1 MSSSNDNVKPSRTTT
16 GQADPWADF
25 FKLYSEFASSFKDEF
40 SREPE
45 LAPIVKGL
53 ADVVTKSV
61 EGTPRDDWHRN
72 TVHEVIKQFRSKS
85 QAILFQ
91 EASFFDEPLLLFP
104 EIQEFDVAK
113 LWRERAMFRN
123 GLWHWIEQLYVVG
136 NVCLHPNR
144 KDQFLKA
151 VRQLK
156 ATKMGLEIGEDD
168 EDGPEDISGV
178 IDGISNMFGVGDN
191 AVMKDMFGEL
201 AQTMHQ
207 TMKNTANPMDLLQQM
222 LSGDMSALG
231 DLDQRMEQKIA
242 QKIESGE
249 ITQEELQR
257 QREGMLQNFGG
268 LEGIAGMASNLG
280 LNTQGMQVGKQQQ
293 APPAQAPAP
302 PAPAPVKKKKKSNK
316 KKTPT
321 TGGANKKKN

>member
-1 MSSSNDNVKPSRTTT
+1 MSTEKQTRTTT

-25 FKLYSEFASSFKDEF
+25 FKLYAEFAMSFKDEF
-40 SREPE
+40 SRDPG
-45 LAPIVKGL
+45 LSQIVKGL
-53 ADVVTKSV
+53 EDVIGKSRD
-61 EGTPRDDWHRN
+61 GTPRDEWHRN
-72 TVHEVIKQFRSKS
+72 TVHEVVKQFRNKS

-91 EASFFDEPLLLFP
+91 EASFFDEPLKLFP
-104 EIQEFDVAK
+104 EIPEFDVAK
-113 LWRERAMFRN
+113 LFRERAMFRN

-156 ATKMGLEIGEDD
+156 ATKMGIDIGEDD
-168 EDGPEDISGV
+168 DEGPEDISGV

-191 AVMKDMFGEL
+191 PVMKEMFGEL

-207 TMKNTANPMDLLQQM
+207 TMRNTDNPMDLLQQM

-242 QKIESGE
+242 QKIEAGE

-257 QREGMLQNFGG
+257 QREGMLENFGG
-268 LEGIAGMASNLG
+268 LQGIAGMASNLG
-280 LNTQGMQVGKQQQ
+280 LNTQGMQVGRQPPVQTPVQ
-293 APPAQAPAP
+293 APVPVQTPAKKS
-302 PAPAPVKKKKKSNK
+302 KKKP
-316 KKTPT
+316 TT
-321 TGGANKKKN
+321 TGGANQKKKKSTKKK